1 MAFNNNSSSDLSRY
15 SIGEIQDLSGVADF
29 YNAGSSKW
37 LRSATPT
44 ASSNLSATSKTNLAA
59 AATATNP
66 TVIMQSAI
74 SASYNPNGAYAS
86 NPVARISA
94 SSVSVVPSSYLN
106 TTAVGVGVATAAGFQ
121 FVGTGQTSIRTNS
134 SSTGTN
140 GVVASNDTTIFSY
153 CFSSA
158 SALSAASTTN
168 GTTWTAQT
176 VTGIPTFNMASDSQA
191 YASQPATG
199 FTIGGQNGWR
209 RNRTTTRQQFAV
221 FWCGARFLLLA
232 SDGTNYVASLSTNGL
247 AWGGDN
253 TLAVVGSVGVGQAS
267 NMQFYR
273 NGNNCFLNI
282 GTAQYRYSTDG
293 GVTWAAST
301 IVATL
306 NPTSYFLQYNQSD
319 PAKLIMLTESSTA
332 AYYSADSGATWSA
345 DRPFPFST
353 NGGSAYKGNTVVVS
367 NANNSVQVST
377 NNGTTWVEATMPVGV
392 LSTQRY
398 LYVDANRFY
407 LGVYNQKQILT
418 SSDGVTWTLVT
429 IPTQFATAYDAWAY
443 GPNMIAYDSNTVL
456 IYGNNV
462 QSGGSIAF
470 SSTDGGVTWVGS
482 SFITSVSQGFSGGS
496 NVYTTPDAGG
506 IGFCWGGA
514 NGSLTTG
521 TAVIALKTD
530 VTAGGAF
537 YQTGTNVIAPA
548 RTNALAY
555 VRVG

>member
-1 MAFNNNSSSDLSRY
+1 MAFNNNPSTDLSRF

-37 LRSATPT
+37 LRSATAT
-44 ASSNLSATSKTNLAA
+44 ASSNLSTTTKTNLAA
-59 AATATNP
+59 AATAVNP
-66 TVIMQSAI
+66 TVIMQGAI
-74 SASYNPNGAYAS
+74 SASYNPFGAYAS

-94 SSVSVVPSSYLN
+94 SSVSVVPASYLN

-121 FVGTGQTSIRTNS
+121 FVATGQTSIRTNS
-134 SSTGTN
+134 ASTGTN

-153 CFSSA
+153 TFTSA
-158 SALSAASTTN
+158 TALSAYSTTN

-191 YASQPATG
+191 YASQPSTS
-199 FTIGGQNGWR
+199 FTLGGQNGWR
-209 RNRTTTRQQFAV
+209 RNRTTSRQQFAV

-253 TLAVVGSVGVGQAS
+253 TLAVVGSTGVGQAS

-282 GTAQYRYSTDG
+282 GTVQYRYSTDG

-301 IVATL
+301 IVALL
-306 NPTSYFLQYNQSD
+306 NPTDYFLQYNQSD
-319 PAKLIMLTESSTA
+319 PAKLIMLTVSSTA
-332 AYYSADSGATWSA
+332 AYYSANSGATWSA
-345 DRPFPFST
+345 DRPFPFVT
-353 NGGSAYKGNTVVVS
+353 NGGSAYKGNVVVVS
-367 NANNSVQVST
+367 NANNSIQVST
-377 NNGTTWVEATMPVGV
+377 DNGTTFVEATMPVGV
-392 LSTQRY
+392 LSSQRY

-407 LGVYNQKQILT
+407 LGVHNQKQILT

-429 IPTQFATAYDAWAY
+429 IPTAFATAYEAWAY
-443 GPNMIAYDSNTVL
+443 GPNIIAYDSNTVL

-462 QSGGSIAF
+462 QSGYNISF

-482 SFITSVSQGFSGGS
+482 QFIISFSAGFSGGS

-514 NGSLTTG
+514 NGSLTTA

-537 YQTGTNVIAPA
+537 YQTGSTVITPLRA
-548 RTNALAY
+548 NSLAY